1 MSRYASSKNSPNN
14 FSADKA
20 RRTFEQIALDNNEQF
35 GFVIAGDVAETS
47 TTNTQEDASTI
58 LEKLA
63 FYSKIRESDVSMVG
77 ERNDFKIGNVY
88 NHWSSVLEN
97 NRTHYAL
104 NTANDTVYLCIRG
117 ANNPFW
123 RLDLESK
130 SSFTST
136 PSDLCTTQYPD
147 DSIWRGLYKI
157 NSNQML
163 SHLGKSLPFRTIT
176 DEERST
182 RYFDT
187 SDPATEA
194 AQICGTGREK
204 VSGTCCLFHKRG
216 HIDAVTGVTFS
227 PGDFFKCDCT
237 KCYKCLDMA
246 KRLDMNYI
254 FNSMGVSGATQDRCL
269 GCDTETFPTNCGACP
284 CTYSQQTDRQKIVD
298 NAKLNPNTSIGTFS
312 KIINECDD
320 VGGQII
326 SMFIDFS
333 NMTKNQLKLKGT
345 GPGLSW
351 PLTITSESGS
361 EAQWEVVGY
370 TEDQGRN
377 WYASGLKKVSEGF
390 NYVNASVTNLNDI
403 FENGFSASRLQVNI
417 SPLGGFIEN
426 IENIIS
432 NVRVQISKSFRSS
445 YLRETLGSDITSL
458 GRVGV
463 VKNVTV
469 DGGRRV
475 LGYGTNA
482 NETVDKRLTTK
493 VTATPST
500 TTASSGKGSKFT
512 LQKGTTVTLQTQTV
526 SSSTKASSY
535 SATQFATSKTN
546 ASDSSKVDLELHVTQ
561 PETILDTT
569 TITDK
574 TANITYT
581 LDKDSISVPR
591 DNSGGV
597 IDVGSGAFLTTKN
610 VGWNIP
616 PERGTGQSAER
627 SFRVVITL

>member
-1 MSRYASSKNSPNN
+1 MSRYTSSKNSPNN

-20 RRTFEQIALDNNEQF
+20 RRTFEQVALDNNEQF
-35 GFVIAGDVAETS
+35 GFVIAGDVGESS
-47 TTNTQEDASTI
+47 TTNTQEDASNI

-63 FYSKIRESDVSMVG
+63 FYSKVRESDVSMVC
-77 ERNDFKIGNVY
+77 ERNDFKSGNVY

-104 NTANDTVYLCIRG
+104 NTSNDTVYLCIRG
-117 ANNPFW
+117 SSNPFW

-136 PSDLCTTQYPD
+136 PSNLCTTQYSD
-147 DSIWRGLYKI
+147 ESIWKGLYKL

-182 RYFDT
+182 RYFDST
-187 SDPATEA
+187 DQSTEA
-194 AQICGTGREK
+194 AQICGAGREK

-216 HIDAVTGVTFS
+216 YIDQVTGVTFS

-269 GCDTETFPTNCGACP
+269 GCDTETFPTNCGNCP
-284 CTYSQQTDRQKIVD
+284 CSYTQQTDRQRIVD
-298 NAKLNPNTSIGTFS
+298 ASTLNPSTTLGTFS

-333 NMTKNQLKLKGT
+333 NMTKDQLKLKGT

-351 PLTITSESGS
+351 PLTIASESGS
-361 EAQWEVVGY
+361 EAEWEVVGY
-370 TEDQGRN
+370 TEDQGQN
-377 WYASGLKKVSEGF
+377 WYALGLRKVSEGY

-403 FENGFSASRLQVNI
+403 FEKGFSSSRLQVNI
-417 SPLGGFIEN
+417 SPIGGFIEN
-426 IENIIS
+426 IETILS

-445 YLRETLGSDITSL
+445 YLRETLGSNITSL
-458 GRVGV
+458 GRIGV

-469 DGGRRV
+469 DSGRRV

-482 NETVDKRLTTK
+482 NETIDKRLTTK

-500 TTASSGKGSKFT
+500 TSSTSGSSSKFSSFSVSPPAVSFQAAST
-512 LQKGTTVTLQTQTV
+512 KSSTVSTTSFA
-526 SSSTKASSY
+526 SSST
-535 SATQFATSKTN
+535 N
-546 ASDSSKVDLELHVTQ
+546 AADSSKVDLELHITQ
-561 PETILDTT
+561 PKDVLELT
-569 TITDK
+569 TITDE
-574 TANITYT
+574 TSNITYT
-581 LDKDSISVPR
+581 LDTNSIDVPK

-597 IDVGSGAFLTTKN
+597 IDVGSGTFLTTKN
-610 VGWNIP
+610 VGWTIP